1 MKFIRKFFSSIPFSK
16 NLLSFILKLFPEFI
30 LVTHS
35 KIKLYVSSKDIKNLI
50 DAVIPTKNN
59 NRIHEVFS
67 ALLKED
73 YTVIDV
79 GGNIGLF
86 SVIASKKCKSV
97 HVFEPDPDCFKNIEK
112 NLGYHRLD
120 NLILNQL
127 ALSNMNEEKIF
138 FKDSFYSTL
147 GSFALENIKH
157 KESVI
162 KIKAIKLDDYV
173 ENKINEP
180 VNFIKLNIQGAEG
193 HAIEGAKNLI
203 SRDLPIV
210 LTEFWPYGLKNSGY
224 EPELLISFFQ
234 KLKYEFVQVNQHNL
248 DLEKKNYDDLIEVC
262 KNLDE
267 ELVLYFLLQNSNS
280 KDYHE
285 DLDSLIDKN
294 LSE

>member
-1 MKFIRKFFSSIPFSK
+1 MKFIRKFFSLIPFSK
-16 NLLSFILKLFPEFI
+16 NLLSFFLKFFPDFI

-67 ALLKED
+67 VLLKED
-73 YTVIDV
+73 DIVIDV

-86 SVIASKKCKSV
+86 SVIASKKCKRV
-97 HVFEPDPDCFKNIEK
+97 HVFEPDPECFKNIKK
-112 NLGYHRLD
+112 NLAYHKLD

-127 ALSNMNEEKIF
+127 ALSDENEEKIF

-162 KIKAIKLDDYV
+162 KIRAIKLDDYF

-180 VNFIKLNIQGAEG
+180 VNIIKLNIQGAEG
-193 HAIEGAKNLI
+193 KAIEGSKKVI
-203 SRDLPIV
+203 SRDLPII

-224 EPELLISFFQ
+224 EPELLIKFFQ
-234 KLKYEFVQVNQHNL
+234 KLKYEFIQINQHNL
-248 DLEKKNYDDLIEVC
+248 DLEKKSYDDLIEISR
-262 KNLDE
+262 NLDE
-267 ELVLYFLLQNSNS
+267 ELVLYFVLQNSNS
-280 KDYHE
+280 KTYFE
-285 DLDSLIDKN
+285 DLDSLIEKI
-294 LSE
+294 